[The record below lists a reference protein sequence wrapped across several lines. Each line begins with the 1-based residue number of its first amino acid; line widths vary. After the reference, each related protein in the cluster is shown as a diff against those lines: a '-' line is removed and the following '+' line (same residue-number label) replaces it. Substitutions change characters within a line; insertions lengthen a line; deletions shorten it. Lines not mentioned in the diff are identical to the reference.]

1 MLKFLMESLATKKP
15 HAIFIP
21 FPAQGHVNPMM
32 QLAKLLHSRGFY
44 ITFVNTEFNHSRL
57 VQSRGPNSVK
67 DSPFFK
73 FQTIPDGVPPSNP
86 NATQSVTSLLY
97 YTQKH
102 SLAPLRD
109 LIRKLNSLEDSPPV
123 SVVISDGIMS
133 FAIEVAEE
141 LGIPEFQFWT
151 ASSCGFMA
159 YLQFVELPKRALYEN
174 DITNGYLNTLLDWI
188 PGMKNMRMKDM
199 PSFVRS
205 TNPND
210 IAFNRWLEE
219 AQNNLKSHAIVFN
232 AFSEFEHEVLEAITS
247 IFPRIYTVG
256 PLSLLCKS
264 LPENEVNS
272 RRSSLWKESNECTD
286 WLDKQGP
293 NSVVYV
299 NFGSIAVMSDKHLEE
314 FAWGL
319 TNSGYP
325 FLWIVRSDLV
335 MGESTML
342 PESFVQETKD
352 RCLIASWCPQDQVLS
367 HPSIGVFLTHI
378 GWNSTLE
385 GVCGGVP
392 MICWPFFAEQ
402 QVNCRY
408 ACTTWGIGV
417 EIEHD
422 VKREQVQ
429 DLVSKIL
436 EGEEGKKLRNKAM
449 DWKKKAEAA
458 VIEGGSSYNNFN
470 LLVEEL
476 LQMSLNHRKQCG

>member
-1 MLKFLMESLATKKP
+1 MESLATKKP

-21 FPAQGHVNPMM
+21 FPAQGH
-32 QLAKLLHSRGFY
+32 
-44 ITFVNTEFNHSRL
+44 
-57 VQSRGPNSVK
+57 GPNSVK

-86 NATQSVTSLLY
+86 NATQSVTALLY

-102 SLAPLRD
+102 SLAPLRE

-159 YLQFVELPKRALYEN
+159 YLQFVELRKRGIFPLKDEN

-247 IFPRIYTVG
+247 TFPHIYTVG

-299 NFGSIAVMSDKHLEE
+299 NFGSIVMSDKHLEE

-319 TNSGYP
+319 
-325 FLWIVRSDLV
+325 R
-335 MGESTML
+335 
-342 PESFVQETKD
+342 
-352 RCLIASWCPQDQVLS
+352 IA
-367 HPSIGVFLTHI
+367 G
-378 GWNSTLE
+378 
-385 GVCGGVP
+385 
-392 MICWPFFAEQ
+392 M
-402 QVNCRY
+402 
-408 ACTTWGIGV
+408 

-476 LQMSLNHRKQCG
+476 LQMSLNHCKQCG